1 MLDIYKKSLKVIEEI
16 YYQSQY
22 DIDEDLFRI
31 IDLIHSIDD
40 KQIICKNDLCDNLW
54 NLHNNEKFTMNWDD
68 RVVYK
73 DEKLSILIGGGWYG
87 LNAYLLGNKFKK
99 SKIDS
104 LDMDPGCAIWGKKL
118 FPEINFITQD
128 LFEHETKYD
137 LFIST
142 SVEHFDKEEFIYY
155 LKEKQFK
162 ICALQSNN
170 FYEIDT
176 HINCSKN
183 IDEFIKYLPLRKIL
197 YKNTI
202 KFDEYDRFTVIVQ

>member
-22 DIDEDLFRI
+22 DKAEDLFRI

-40 KQIICKNDLCDNLW
+40 KQIICKNNLCDNLY
-54 NLHNNEKFTMNWDD
+54 NLHNDNKFSVDWDD
-68 RVVYK
+68 RVPLK
-73 DEKLSILIGGGWYG
+73 EEKYNILIGGGWYG

-104 LDMDPGCAIWGKKL
+104 LDMDPGCANWGRKL
-118 FPEINFITQD
+118 FPEINFITKD
-128 LFEHETKYD
+128 LFEYETKYD
-137 LFIST
+137 IFIST

-155 LKEKQFK
+155 LKEKKFK

-170 FYEIDT
+170 FHEIDT
-176 HINCSKN
+176 HINCSNN
-183 IDEFIKYLPLRKIL
+183 IDEFIEYLPLKKIL

-202 KFDEYDRFTVIVQ
+202 KFNEYDRFTVIGQ